1 VADVM
6 STELRTVTSGQ
17 TQREL
22 AAALLLEPRHN
33 SFPVVDAAD
42 GTLSGLLLR
51 SELDACCHAS
61 ATVEEIMDRAPAIVQ
76 PEWPLER
83 AHRLFAALGLRHL
96 IVVSRSGRPV
106 GMLTRHDLQQHQQH
120 RHLHHHLHH
129 HLSVNL
135 GNLLLP
141 PACRRRRRHPV
152 RPAAAPE
159 PSSSHQ
165 PPRTRSRSPPG
176 TAPLLAATAAPS
188 EGGWEGSGGSSSS
201 SSALAHGHAEG
212 GASPAPPPLFR
223 GTAGTEELVGTEGFR
238 EVD

>member
-1 VADVM
+1 M

-141 PACRRRRRHPV
+141 PAISCRRRRRPPV

-188 EGGWEGSGGSSSS
+188 EGGWGGSGGSSSSS